1 MLGVIAM
8 VLLASCVSKKEL
20 VATQVK
26 LKNTQDLLNTATVT
40 LNSCLSDKAVADANL
55 TALRDQL
62 SDLRKTNDALITST
76 EQMTLLTSKGADNL
90 EKTLESLQERDLK
103 INRLQDAITKKDSI
117 TLAIVSSLKKSVGID
132 DPDIEINVEKGVVF
146 ISIADK
152 LLFQSGSFNV
162 TEKAKTVLEKVA
174 KVITDKPN
182 FEAMIEGHTDS
193 RSYSNGVLVDN
204 WDLSVKRSTSII
216 RELQGMGVNPAQL
229 IAAGRSSY
237 VPLTDNETAI
247 NRAKNRRTRVVVLP
261 KIDQFYEMIENE
273 VKELLFILE
282 KNYYQSIKI
291 QTINFTK
298 KGEQVFSFQYNEDI
312 SASFS
317 EPKKYLFEPNSA
329 ILKAGGFSQIS
340 QQLKIDKLHKH
351 SHLYTSNKLI
361 DFPGRCFEIIHEISY
376 DKKLLKKLI
385 PSKKAN
391 ITTRNFPETVDQI
404 RKKTGIKDG
413 GNQYLFFTTNFKSDY
428 IVLIC
433 KKI

>member
-1 MLGVIAM
+1 MKKIYVLGATAML
-8 VLLASCVSKKEL
+8 LLASCVSKKEL
-20 VATQVK
+20 TDTQTK

-55 TALRDQL
+55 MALRDQL
-62 SDLRKTNDALITST
+62 SDLRKTNDALISST

-152 LLFQSGSFNV
+152 LLFQSGSYNV
-162 TEKAKTVLEKVA
+162 TNKAKTVLEKVA
-174 KVITDKPN
+174 KVINDKPN

-216 RELQGMGVNPAQL
+216 RELQSMGVNPAQL

-237 VPLTDNETAI
+237 VPLTDNDTAL

-273 VKELLFILE
+273 VRELSG
-282 KNYYQSIKI
+282 Q
-291 QTINFTK
+291 
-298 KGEQVFSFQYNEDI
+298 
-312 SASFS
+312 
-317 EPKKYLFEPNSA
+317 
-329 ILKAGGFSQIS
+329 
-340 QQLKIDKLHKH
+340 
-351 SHLYTSNKLI
+351 
-361 DFPGRCFEIIHEISY
+361 
-376 DKKLLKKLI
+376 
-385 PSKKAN
+385 
-391 ITTRNFPETVDQI
+391 
-404 RKKTGIKDG
+404 
-413 GNQYLFFTTNFKSDY
+413 
-428 IVLIC
+428 
-433 KKI
+433 